1 MRGQIVRT
9 GPPWSTIVP
18 MGEQVVGRA
27 PARGRQLGTDMLRSL
42 GLVAIVLLVWM
53 YFSHPRSSDAIREV
67 EWAPVAQSAATSAP
81 YAVLAPPVTFPWPAT
96 SARVERQ
103 ADGTLAW
110 RAGFYTPEKEYAAIL
125 QRGPFPAQAVTAQ
138 RDWIRA
144 ETRNGVAGDS
154 VTIGGREW
162 TRMEGDPT
170 PDDRRSLVLVE
181 GATVTLV
188 TGSAPWVE
196 LETLAGTLAPVTA

>member
-1 MRGQIVRT
+1 
-9 GPPWSTIVP
+9 
-18 MGEQVVGRA
+18 MGEQIVGRA
-27 PARGRQLGTDMLRSL
+27 PSRGRQLGTDMIRSL

-67 EWAPVAQSAATSAP
+67 EWAPAAQSAATSAP
-81 YAVLAPPVTFPWPAT
+81 FEVLAPPVTFPWPAT
-96 SARVERQ
+96 SARVEPQ

-125 QRGPFPAQAVTAQ
+125 QRGQFPAQADKAQ
-138 RDWIRA
+138 AEWIA
-144 ETRNGVAGDS
+144 GETRKGVAGGT
-154 VTIGGREW
+154 VTIADREW

-181 GATVTLV
+181 DGTVTVV
-188 TGSAPWVE
+188 TGSAEWAE
-196 LETLAGTLAPVTA
+196 LETLAGTLAPVTP